1 MFVCFLLFVYKFNEW
16 NVIGNYIISDEGQ
29 SWSMVFEVL
38 DNFSGFNVEDKGWI
52 VNFGDMFNI

>member
-1 MFVCFLLFVYKFNEW
+1 
-16 NVIGNYIISDEGQ
+16 
-29 SWSMVFEVL
+29 MVFEVL